1 MPPTLSRKLVADTL
15 PRKLRGGCLCGVACT
30 STGASA
36 LLEAASAAGLQTANY
51 GMQRCYHVPGS
62 PCNCVTSLATFVGIH
77 GSQGVRGRNGEQRG
91 HLA

>member
-30 STGASA
+30 STGTSA

-51 GMQRCYHVPGS
+51 SNAEVLPCAWEPLQVRHQPGHICGHTWIS
-62 PCNCVTSLATFVGIH
+62 GCA
-77 GSQGVRGRNGEQRG
+77 GEEW
-91 HLA
+91 